1 MIVVHTILV
10 IIEQAFLYFPL
21 VLGAYISISLMK
33 LPDLSIESAYVFGAI
48 MATKI
53 LPLHEVLPSWLLFI
67 CVIGSAIIGG
77 LAVGCVSSF
86 FTQFAKV
93 PHLLSSILTVGLF
106 HGISQFVLGSAN
118 VSLAS
123 YLNPLTASTWL
134 PSNPEIPV
142 LFGAF
147 IILFL
152 LGFLFLKT
160 QLGYSLFVFGNN
172 QRFFENYGISKVY
185 IGCVGIMISNSLA
198 GIAGYF
204 VAQSSGFVDV
214 GAGFGIGLFSITMLV
229 LGKTLYVCKKP
240 FSIWVPVLGVIAYC
254 IIQQL
259 LLKVGF
265 NLKYFTMIQSGIVLL
280 LLVYKYRQA
289 NRLPSSDNLGV

>member
-1 MIVVHTILV
+1 MMIVHTILI

-53 LPLHEVLPSWLLFI
+53 LPLHEILPSWLLFV
-67 CVIGSAIIGG
+67 CVIGSAIVGG

-86 FTQFAKV
+86 FTQFARI

-106 HGISQFVLGSAN
+106 HGISQFVLSSAN
-118 VSLAS
+118 VSLSS
-123 YLNPLTASTWL
+123 YPNPLTACSWFS
-134 PSNPEIPV
+134 SNPELPV
-142 LFGAF
+142 LVGAF
-147 IILFL
+147 IVLVV
-152 LGFLFLKT
+152 LGFMLFKT

-172 QRFFENYGISKVY
+172 QRFFENYGISKVFV
-185 IGCVGIMISNSLA
+185 GCAGIMISNSLA

-229 LGKTLYVCKKP
+229 LGKALYFFKKP
-240 FSIWVPVLGVIAYC
+240 FSIWVPVFGVIAYC

-280 LLVYKYRQA
+280 LLIYKYWHVT
-289 NRLPSSDNLGV
+289 RLSSSDNLGV